1 MFNIV
6 TFSLFWIVYRYIIL
20 YINQVKIDTGGLL
33 FPKAINQ
40 LFTGLYVMEL
50 CLVGLFLLTKGT
62 RVHGFIMLAV
72 LILTIVYQFL
82 LNDAFGPLFR
92 YIPITLEDD
101 AVRRDEEFAR
111 AQSKRFG
118 LVSEEEEGDG
128 LQEALNKRDREE
140 ERANREIE
148 EIEMQEIE
156 EAKKKPGSRK
166 STEVLS
172 VHSYGNRK
180 GYNSRGSRVDSW
192 SSNNRPGSLGQ
203 MPARYT
209 DKEDDAVEQI
219 PENGPGPGQVDGQTL
234 SYHNV
239 QRVNRHHHR
248 HHPHLH
254 RRNTE
259 RQQQQHKHDR
269 KYEFGHGIEKQ
280 APTRSQTFRT
290 ARSATTSSPIIPT
303 PRTPTATTKP
313 GKTKKLGRATTASS
327 SSFSSS
333 SDENDI
339 ESQRGA
345 VGDIL
350 FSGIIDEIENLTPAE
365 RDRLV
370 QHAFQHAALRA
381 RRPVIWIP
389 RDDLGVS
396 DDEVRR
402 TQRLCG
408 GNLWISNDYTGLD
421 AKGRVVIKRAP
432 PDFSEVD
439 LIKL

>member
-1 MFNIV
+1 MISPLILVFNII
-6 TFSLFWIVYRYIIL
+6 TFSLFWIVYRYITL
-20 YINQVKIDTGGLL
+20 YINQVQIDTGGLL

-50 CLVGLFLLTKGT
+50 CLLGLFLLTEGT
-62 RVHGFIMLAV
+62 RIHGFIMLAV
-72 LILTIVYQFL
+72 LILTIVYQVL

-101 AVRRDEEFAR
+101 AARRDEEFAR
-111 AQSKRFG
+111 AQSKRFN
-118 LVSEEEEGDG
+118 LVPEEEEGDD
-128 LQEALNKRDREE
+128 LQEVLAKREREE

-156 EAKKKPGSRK
+156 EAKKQPNSRR

-172 VHSYGNRK
+172 VHSKTNRI
-180 GYNSRGSRVDSW
+180 GQSSWGSRVDS
-192 SSNNRPGSLGQ
+192 SASHNRPSSRGQ

-209 DKEDDAVEQI
+209 DKKDDLAEQYSD
-219 PENGPGPGQVDGQTL
+219 NGPAQLDGQTL

-248 HHPHLH
+248 HHSPFH
-254 RRNTE
+254 RHDTE
-259 RQQQQHKHDR
+259 RQQKHDR

-280 APTRSQTFRT
+280 PTARTHTFRT
-290 ARSATTSSPIIPT
+290 ARSAATSSPIIPT
-303 PRTPTATTKP
+303 PRTPKIDKNK
-313 GKTKKLGRATTASS
+313 KTKRATTASS

-333 SDENDI
+333 SDGDDI

-350 FSGIIDEIENLTPAE
+350 FSGIIDEIENLTPSE

-408 GNLWISNDYTGLD
+408 GNLWVSNDYTGLD
-421 AKGRVVIKRAP
+421 AKGRVVIRRAP

-439 LIKL
+439 LIRL